1 MSDDIELE
9 CNIGHVHRCCGIP
22 MYPTESLVN
31 EMKNSLNE
39 SQFKIYK
46 QRVEEYW

>member
-31 EMKNSLNE
+31 EMKNSL
-39 SQFKIYK
+39 
-46 QRVEEYW
+46 